1 MMRPTCN
8 STSLQP
14 NNMTTDNLI
23 YISTKHYDAIV
34 ESYAVT
40 PKEHD
45 VCMLS
50 IAGQPDAIKALR
62 AALSIGLPIE
72 ITGLGPIR
80 WPKQAATYFTFTQ
93 KRLPSGATAALWVP
107 QLGTSFGIQHDTNAY
122 ILQRHH
128 TPGTPPL
135 NFITILD
142 RVLACPILADWAV
155 PLWTAAQEQEWVRPL
170 QTYNCIAWEFFPR
183 TDDIINWIQ
192 QYLQTSTPAPTPN
205 IAA

>member
-1 MMRPTCN
+1 
-8 STSLQP
+8 
-14 NNMTTDNLI
+14 MTTDNLI
-23 YISTKHYDAIV
+23 RISTNNYDAIV

-62 AALSIGLPIE
+62 AALSIGLTVE
-72 ITGLGPIR
+72 ITGVGPIG
-80 WPKQAATYFTFTQ
+80 WPKQAATSFTFVQ
-93 KRLPSGATAALWVP
+93 KRLPSGAVAAIWLP

-122 ILQRHH
+122 ILQRRH

-135 NFITILD
+135 NFVAILD
-142 RVLACPILADWAV
+142 RVLACPILADWAT
-155 PLWTAAQEQEWVRPL
+155 PLWAAAQENKWVRPL
-170 QTYNCIAWEFFPR
+170 QTHNCMAWEFLPK
-183 TDDIINWIQ
+183 TDDIIKWIQ
-192 QYLQTSTPAPTPN
+192 HYLQTTAPTAPQ